1 MSESFGEALRT
12 LNKLGG
18 FDAVSANMEANE
30 PSEHHVK
37 HRFSTEII
45 IPLIALTN
53 NITFIMSKGEKY
65 LIFADGIR
73 AKVVSWEEKHIC
85 ELDELIQKKYNCG
98 AWEFL
103 NKWFKVYKSM
113 DSCHFLHIILKKEE

>member
-1 MSESFGEALRT
+1 MSETLGEALKT

-18 FDAVSANMEANE
+18 FDAVSANMDANMQT
-30 PSEHHVK
+30 EHHVR
-37 HRFSTEII
+37 HRFANEII

-73 AKVVSWEEKHIC
+73 AKVLSWEEKHIC
-85 ELDELIQKKYNCG
+85 ELDELIQKRYNCG
-98 AWEFL
+98 A
-103 NKWFKVYKSM
+103 
-113 DSCHFLHIILKKEE
+113 